1 VQVYADVLDS
11 YGGFLPGSGPVE
23 SYRSTPGA
31 PEILRT
37 QRFNSRAEAEAV
49 LASVE
54 AGGTYRVDLTPAS
67 AIVVPANGP
76 VFETISQ

>member
-1 VQVYADVLDS
+1 MA
-11 YGGFLPGSGPVE
+11 GFLPASGPVE

-49 LASVE
+49 LASGE
-54 AGGTYRVDLTPAS
+54 AGGRYHVDLTPAS
-67 AIVVPANGP
+67 AIVVPTNGP
-76 VFETISQ
+76 VFEAISH